1 MSSVQSLYHVL
12 FGFVHQCAGE
22 HRSTVRMDGIRGS
35 TNLRGGK
42 LHVVRKKR
50 NYLANYLVLHIQ
62 PQQQ

>member
-1 MSSVQSLYHVL
+1 
-12 FGFVHQCAGE
+12 
-22 HRSTVRMDGIRGS
+22 MDGIRGS
-35 TNLRGGK
+35 TNLRGEK